1 MPADLL
7 PDLLPELLP
16 ADLPAT
22 IVLSASSVLLGL
34 VLPLGGAL
42 AIVGVV
48 RGFAEVGWRTLI
60 AGLLLVGGA
69 VAAAAFL
76 RAWGGTLGQVAAAER
91 TAAIV
96 FTAVTPIGVILGV
109 VFVAVALIRL
119 AVDRRRER
127 G

>member
-1 MPADLL
+1 VPPDLIP
-7 PDLLPELLP
+7 PDLLP
-16 ADLPAT
+16 T
-22 IVLSASSVLLGL
+22 VVLAASSVLLGV

-48 RGFAEVGWRTLI
+48 RGFAEVGWRTLV
-60 AGLLLVGGA
+60 AGLLLLGGA

-76 RAWGGTLGQVAAAER
+76 RAWAATLGDISGPER
-91 TAAIV
+91 TAAVV
-96 FTAVTPIGVILGV
+96 FTAVTPIGVILAA

-119 AVDRRRER
+119 ALDRRRER